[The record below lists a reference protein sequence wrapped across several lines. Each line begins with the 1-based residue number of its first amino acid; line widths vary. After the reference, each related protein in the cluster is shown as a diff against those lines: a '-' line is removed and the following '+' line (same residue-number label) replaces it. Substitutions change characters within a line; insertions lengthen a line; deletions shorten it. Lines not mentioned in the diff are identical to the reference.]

1 MQELGQIK
9 IGPIEIT
16 GPVKARISAKFIPD
30 FTVDITTPPKVG
42 ILSLIQPKIT
52 FLLSGKAYE
61 IGWGQSNIKSVDP
74 KIFETDTWL
83 DTIQK
88 IGVIPLVLF
97 TGALIY
103 LGYRV
108 LLKKKE

>member
-9 IGPIEIT
+9 IGPIELV
-16 GPVKARISAKFIPD
+16 GPVKARITGNFLPSFTIDLAK
-30 FTVDITTPPKVG
+30 PPPVG

-52 FLLSGKAYE
+52 FLVGNKAYE
-61 IGWGQSNIKSVDP
+61 IGWAEKRIKEVNP
-74 KIFETDTWL
+74 RIFESDTWL

-88 IGVIPLVLF
+88 IGVIPVVLF
-97 TGALIY
+97 IGGLIY

-108 LLKKKE
+108 LLKIKE

>member
-9 IGPIEIT
+9 IGPVEIT
-16 GPVKARISAKFIPD
+16 GPVKARISARFIPD
-30 FTVDITTPPKVG
+30 FTVDLATPPKVG

-52 FLLSGKAYE
+52 FLLAGRAYE
-61 IGWGQSNIKSVDP
+61 IGWGQKRIKNVNP
-74 KIFETDTWL
+74 KIFESDTWL

-88 IGVIPLVLF
+88 IGVIPVVLF
-97 TGALIY
+97 IGGLIY

-108 LLKKKE
+108 LLKIKE